1 MRKWMII
8 LAAAVFIF
16 GVGFGVQRLT
26 ANDEAPINEKEAAE
40 MVRSLYGGD
49 VTEMKQNDHQFLIE
63 IQNQFGTYR
72 LEMNRNTGDIQ
83 SLHLIQKNQ
92 TQIREEQREKIGKK
106 KAAEIALSKVKGEV
120 EDIELESFDGSYAYK
135 VEIETEEQDA
145 IVFVQAYTGEILS
158 FTFED

>member
-1 MRKWMII
+1 
-8 LAAAVFIF
+8 
-16 GVGFGVQRLT
+16 
-26 ANDEAPINEKEAAE
+26 
-40 MVRSLYGGD
+40 
-49 VTEMKQNDHQFLIE
+49 
-63 IQNQFGTYR
+63 
-72 LEMNRNTGDIQ
+72 MNRNTGDIQ